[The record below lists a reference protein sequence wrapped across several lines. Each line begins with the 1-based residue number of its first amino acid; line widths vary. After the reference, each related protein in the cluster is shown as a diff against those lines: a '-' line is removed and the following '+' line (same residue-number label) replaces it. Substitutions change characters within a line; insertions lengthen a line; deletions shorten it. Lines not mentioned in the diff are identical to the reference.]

1 MNLRIR
7 REICVR
13 YTNLGRVSVSTVFNF
28 KRFNEFILGVNV
40 DRKRRYLR
48 IGSWGFWYEKI
59 REMRRN

>member
-13 YTNLGRVSVSTVFNF
+13 YTNLGRVSVLTVFNF

-48 IGSWGFWYEKI
+48 IGSWGF
-59 REMRRN
+59 